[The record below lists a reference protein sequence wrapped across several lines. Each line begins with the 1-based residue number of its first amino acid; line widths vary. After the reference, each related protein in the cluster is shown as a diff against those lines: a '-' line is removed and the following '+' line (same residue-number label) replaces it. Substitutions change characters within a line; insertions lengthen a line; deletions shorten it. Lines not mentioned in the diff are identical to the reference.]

1 MPFDGIEPWQIPTY
15 SDGYRPDA
23 LEQFAVTDENLMDC
37 FLEPESCE
45 QIDPETEKM
54 LKDF

>member
-15 SDGYRPDA
+15 SDGYRPGA
-23 LEQFAVTDENLMDC
+23 LEQFAVTDDNLMDC

>member
-37 FLEPESCE
+37 FLEAESCE
-45 QIDPETEKM
+45 QIDPETQKM